1 MRTSNV
7 TSSVSERRMATT
19 GKAFRKLLVFKKYY
33 NSRVFVCLCV
43 RYLCVPSIYVFLSL
57 SLNVAVENIATNLR
71 HLRAHKV

>member
-1 MRTSNV
+1 
-7 TSSVSERRMATT
+7 MATT

-43 RYLCVPSIYVFLSL
+43 RHLCVPSIYVFLSLSL
-57 SLNVAVENIATNLR
+57 SLNVAVENIATNLC

>member
-1 MRTSNV
+1 
-7 TSSVSERRMATT
+7 MATT
-19 GKAFRKLLVFKKYY
+19 GKAFRKLLVFKTYY

-43 RYLCVPSIYVFLSL
+43 RHLCVPSIYVFLSL